1 MTNSNNTA
9 LRTGAVLVTVT
20 LAYNLIEAAIAIGSG
35 IAAHSIAL
43 VGFGLD
49 SVIELSASAVMLWH
63 LRRVIGGA
71 DSEALEESEA
81 RVRRFIGI
89 TFLLLAAYI
98 LIRGAMDLIG
108 GEAPS
113 ESVVGIILAIVSLIV
128 MPLIAWGKLRVAARA
143 NNAALRA
150 EAKETLACAWLSFAL
165 LVGLGANALF
175 GWWWADPVAALVML
189 PWLVNEGLENIRGED
204 DEDDD

>member
-1 MTNSNNTA
+1 MTDTSSTSA

-20 LAYNLIEAAIAIGSG
+20 LFYNLIEACIAIASG
-35 IAAHSIAL
+35 IAARSIAL

-63 LRRVIGGA
+63 LRMVIRGA
-71 DSEALEESEA
+71 GNEAIEASET
-81 RVRRFIGI
+81 RVRRFIGV
-89 TFLLLAAYI
+89 TFLLLAVYI
-98 LIRGAMDLIG
+98 LIRSGMDLLG
-108 GEAPS
+108 GEEPS

-143 NNAALRA
+143 GNAALRA

-165 LVGLGANALF
+165 LLGLGANALL

-189 PWLVNEGLENIRGED
+189 PWLVNEGLENVRGED
-204 DEDDD
+204 DDD